1 MNWNPFKR
9 NEPMN
14 DAATVDLLARVSKL
28 EQTSVAQAM
37 KTSVAQ
43 AMEEICGLRLLL
55 QQLQSSMALLESN
68 SHTHSELT
76 DSELQSKLEKERT
89 AYKRAYAREYYYRKK
104 ANQPTLKQLQM
115 GKRKKLA
122 EEQK

>member
-1 MNWNPFKR
+1 MQMNWNPFKQPVQDEAIMDITR
-9 NEPMN
+9 
-14 DAATVDLLARVSKL
+14 RVNKL

-37 KTSVAQ
+37 
-43 AMEEICGLRLLL
+43 EEIRGLRLLV
-55 QQLQSSMALLESN
+55 QQLQTSIALLESN
-68 SHTHSELT
+68 SHTHGELI
-76 DSELQSKLEKERT
+76 DSELQSKLEKEKT

-115 GKRKKLA
+115 VKRKKLA